1 MVNSLRNVGILL
13 TVSDSATP
21 VPRQSDVM
29 RTALRYGIIGL
40 GALAAFG
47 IVVATV
53 LAGMPG
59 FWGALIG
66 ALLGGGFILT
76 TALSIVA
83 TTKLPPTT
91 TGAVLLGG
99 WVVKM
104 ILAIAVLGV
113 IKNMD
118 FYSKPALGFVVIGSL
133 LLVLGAE
140 VYGVVRIKAPYVD
153 DAPSSDDV

>member
-1 MVNSLRNVGILL
+1 
-13 TVSDSATP
+13 
-21 VPRQSDVM
+21 M
-29 RTALRYGIIGL
+29 RTALRYGIVGL

-47 IVVATV
+47 IVIATV
-53 LAGMPG
+53 VAGMPG

-66 ALLGGGFILT
+66 ALLGGSFILT

-83 TTKLPPTT
+83 TTKLPPAT

-104 ILAIAVLGV
+104 ILAIVVLGV

-118 FYSKPALGFVVIGSL
+118 FYSKPALGLVVVGAL

-140 VYGVVRIKAPYVD
+140 VYGVVRTKAPYVD
-153 DAPSSDDV
+153 DPADSDGV